1 MKTKVYLNKET
12 KELVLALNGTK
23 ALGNGF
29 VELKANTTDGAR
41 EKHVPNVEMDGDKVH
56 VKVGSARH
64 PMLDEHYIQFILL
77 ETTDMAQVKYLK
89 PNDEPEATFVLN
101 GKEKPVAVYEYC
113 NLHGLWKYEFNLDLS
128 SRK

>member
-41 EKHVPNVEMDGDKVH
+41 EKHVPNVEHEGNTIK
-56 VKVGSARH
+56 VKVGSVRH
-64 PMLDEHYIQFILL
+64 PMLDEHFIQFILL

-89 PNDEPEATFVLN
+89 PNDEPEEVFELN
-101 GKEKPVAVYEYC
+101 GQEKPVAVYEYC
-113 NLHGLWKYEFNLDLS
+113 NLHGLWKYEFNIDLS

>member
-12 KELVLALNGTK
+12 KELVLSLNGTK
-23 ALGNGF
+23 ALENGF

-41 EKHVPNVEMDGDKVH
+41 EKHVPNVEMEGDRIC

-77 ETTDMAQVKYLK
+77 ETTEAAQVKYLK
-89 PNDEPEATFVLN
+89 PNDEPEALFILN
-101 GKEKPVAVYEYC
+101 GKEKPIAVYEYC
-113 NLHGLWKYEFNLDLS
+113 NLHGLWKYEFNIDLS

>member
-12 KELVLALNGTK
+12 KELVLSLNGTK
-23 ALGNGF
+23 ALENGF

-41 EKHVPNVEMDGDKVH
+41 EKHVPNVEMEGDRIC

-77 ETTDMAQVKYLK
+77 ETTEAAQVKYLK
-89 PNDEPEATFVLN
+89 PNDEVHINFFL
-101 GKEKPVAVYEYC
+101 K
-113 NLHGLWKYEFNLDLS
+113 
-128 SRK
+128 